1 VSDGR
6 LERFLNRFA
15 DVRGREARLALTFSG
30 YFFLVTFTFYLL
42 KPVKES
48 TLISDLSPAWWP
60 YADLVSAL
68 LIGFVVALN
77 VRLLARMPRRTYL
90 TASLLFFIA
99 GLLVFWYVFDAHR
112 TWRFQTPVVDPSGN
126 FFFLWAQ
133 FAIRDAWRFIVI
145 AFAFWTDVFIA
156 MSVTQFWISVNDV
169 FDPHQA
175 KRLVG
180 LFVTGGLFG
189 GIIGSAGAALVTLAG
204 LLHPEDL
211 LLVAPGLLALAV
223 ATVNF
228 VYAGQRRVDA
238 TAGEGPVAGASR
250 VGLFESFRA
259 VRGSRYL
266 RLLAGMLAAA
276 MVAGALIN
284 YQFKQS
290 LKYAFETKDAQTA
303 FIAGLF
309 LVILAISTIAHVA
322 ATGRVL
328 KTYGIR
334 WAISIAPAVLFLG
347 SLAVFIVPAG
357 LLLAWAMAVRGG
369 DKLFDNTLSQSVREL
384 LYVPVPAEIKYKG
397 KIFIDMFV
405 NKFATGLG
413 AALFWAFYAVRQFAY
428 RDDGTMARALVVVRE
443 TGFLTIFFLALWL
456 VMTRLV
462 YKKYPDILKRGIQK
476 IHKEGPETLVDVD
489 VGLTLEVFNTIQS
502 AERSSTIYLMN
513 LFNLVRRRNLT
524 PELKALLGVKR
535 DEMKARAMD
544 ALFDVGGCGF
554 FPELEEAIA
563 DPEIQ
568 KEIDLVFLL
577 PAYQKIMED
586 RLGEIVESA
595 EEVDRI
601 EAAGTI
607 RRMYPNESTLQAL
620 GRLLQDPS
628 PEVVTYA
635 LESAAVHRSPD
646 HVPSILRLLANPMVR
661 AEAQRTLAAYGP
673 GVEGLIGPALQL
685 ESEPLEVRRAVP
697 EVLAQVGTQRAADI
711 LLAELARRSDD
722 MEQALVAALYR
733 IRADRPSVRFREKAV
748 RPEVLFLVRRACDVV
763 LAPPGPPDEAA
774 AVLNIRIKRV
784 FDLMTLLYPREDV
797 VKAFQN
803 IHLGSARSADYS
815 LESLEVLLDR
825 DRELKALLL
834 PLVEK
839 ELSLEEKAHRLR
851 KALRLK

>member
-1 VSDGR
+1 
-6 LERFLNRFA
+6 
-15 DVRGREARLALTFSG
+15 
-30 YFFLVTFTFYLL
+30 
-42 KPVKES
+42 
-48 TLISDLSPAWWP
+48 
-60 YADLVSAL
+60 
-68 LIGFVVALN
+68 
-77 VRLLARMPRRTYL
+77 
-90 TASLLFFIA
+90 
-99 GLLVFWYVFDAHR
+99 
-112 TWRFQTPVVDPSGN
+112 
-126 FFFLWAQ
+126 
-133 FAIRDAWRFIVI
+133 
-145 AFAFWTDVFIA
+145 
-156 MSVTQFWISVNDV
+156 
-169 FDPHQA
+169 
-175 KRLVG
+175 
-180 LFVTGGLFG
+180 
-189 GIIGSAGAALVTLAG
+189 
-204 LLHPEDL
+204 
-211 LLVAPGLLALAV
+211 
-223 ATVNF
+223 
-228 VYAGQRRVDA
+228 
-238 TAGEGPVAGASR
+238 
-250 VGLFESFRA
+250 
-259 VRGSRYL
+259 
-266 RLLAGMLAAA
+266 
-276 MVAGALIN
+276 
-284 YQFKQS
+284 
-290 LKYAFETKDAQTA
+290 
-303 FIAGLF
+303 
-309 LVILAISTIAHVA
+309 
-322 ATGRVL
+322 
-328 KTYGIR
+328 
-334 WAISIAPAVLFLG
+334 
-347 SLAVFIVPAG
+347 
-357 LLLAWAMAVRGG
+357 
-369 DKLFDNTLSQSVREL
+369 
-384 LYVPVPAEIKYKG
+384 
-397 KIFIDMFV
+397 
-405 NKFATGLG
+405 
-413 AALFWAFYAVRQFAY
+413 
-428 RDDGTMARALVVVRE
+428 
-443 TGFLTIFFLALWL
+443 
-456 VMTRLV
+456 
-462 YKKYPDILKRGIQK
+462 
-476 IHKEGPETLVDVD
+476 
-489 VGLTLEVFNTIQS
+489 
-502 AERSSTIYLMN
+502 MN

-803 IHLGSARSADYS
+803 IHRGSARSADYS